1 MVRVGIEALFGSQS
15 ISATAAGCVILLESQ
30 HGGLLTIRDWVI
42 TVPDM
47 GFVHAPRAR
56 GVYIGMLM

>member
-1 MVRVGIEALFGSQS
+1 MVMDGIKALFGS
-15 ISATAAGCVILLESQ
+15 
-30 HGGLLTIRDWVI
+30 LLTIRDWVI

-47 GFVHAPRAR
+47 GFVRAPRAR